1 MSDGVTVTINL
12 PDFRRQLRELGERVE
27 KRVVRNA
34 TRAAARVF
42 RDAARAAAPVLSEPD
57 PRRVAGALRRAIY
70 AGPSKIRRGRGVVA
84 SYVGVKASRTARKTA
99 RDPFYWR
106 FLEAGWIP
114 RGPGQR
120 IQGGTRRKALERSR
134 LAGRRVAVPFLA
146 PAFRRVQGAALAA
159 FNARVESELAAI
171 ALASSGLSTSDIA

>member
-1 MSDGVTVTINL
+1 MSDGFRVTMNL

-42 RDAARAAAPVLSEPD
+42 RDAARAEAPVLAEPN
-57 PRRVAGALRRAIY
+57 PRRVAGALRRGIY
-70 AGPSKIRRGRGVVA
+70 AGPSKVRRGRGIVA
-84 SYVGVKASRTARKTA
+84 FYVGVRASKTARKTA

-120 IQGGTRRKALERSR
+120 IQGGTRRKALERTR
-134 LAGRRVAVPFLA
+134 TAGRRIARPFLA
-146 PAFRRVQGAALAA
+146 TAFRRAQGAAVAA
-159 FNARVESELAAI
+159 FNARIESELAT
-171 ALASSGLSTSDIA
+171 LSLPATSLPTADL